1 MALIRI
7 NIADTLL
14 SESAAKKPAYHI
26 VQSSSGPMIV
36 IDSKHKPVVTKAV
49 TSLASAKKLGL
60 SAAKLSQ
67 ATEKLKLKLKSTRDA
82 GKKGPLRDKIK
93 ANNATIKKDVAA
105 AKKLAKDALS
115 SLAKAGLKVLDPTV
129 RPTYITST
137 QPDYTIGNIGKAKTN
152 SFWVKASGTHRAPS
166 LLKPRYATGE
176 KFDKIGA
183 SPAAKK
189 LKPGTAPNAKAK
201 PKPKNENSLW
211 RHYDKSSGPK
221 GEQYKTEGQ
230 LRDAARQSLQA
241 QSRQWDKD
249 TRMSKRMLKELNG
262 GKAITSAAGWTGT
275 VEKGKGVFTNK
286 KGQKLVVKKSD
297 MARFGL
303 TPDSF
308 KRALGESNITD
319 TNW

>member
-137 QPDYTIGNIGKAKTN
+137 QPDYTIGKIGKAKTN

-189 LKPGTAPNAKAK
+189 PVEMNPATLTAKVNKSL
-201 PKPKNENSLW
+201 PK
-211 RHYDKSSGPK
+211 
-221 GEQYKTEGQ
+221 
-230 LRDAARQSLQA
+230 
-241 QSRQWDKD
+241 
-249 TRMSKRMLKELNG
+249 MLKTVGINFDQNKKSGSVKYDTKDLK
-262 GKAITSAAGWTGT
+262 GKAIGKNNIVMTELRMHLEDKNIPVQKTANGFEVPGVIKFTQG
-275 VEKGKGVFTNK
+275 EKGVT
-286 KGQKLVVKKSD
+286 
-297 MARFGL
+297 
-303 TPDSF
+303 F
-308 KRALGESNITD
+308 KRLGK
-319 TNW
+319 